1 MTSTAAVALEL
12 AGILPEPPLTYLA
25 CESFGEFAKKY
36 ATRRDSRALLSRL
49 PTLGLSRVPI
59 ALQSWLR
66 GEKARLATCAGTTRG
81 SVGGGRSP

>member
-36 ATRRDSRALLSRL
+36 AIQRDSGVWYRGCLL
-49 PTLGLSRVPI
+49 
-59 ALQSWLR
+59 
-66 GEKARLATCAGTTRG
+66 
-81 SVGGGRSP
+81 